1 MGKWRVASGTDAR
14 GVDRTGDGVGPVD
27 RGVDRMDDAALVAAA
42 RDGDERAFAELY
54 RRHEGAVRRALSDN
68 VHDPERRRELVQECF
83 YRAYS
88 RLHLLREPSRFRPW
102 LLQIGRNAAI
112 DDLRS
117 RSRARLEPIDDELI
131 ADPAHDGPES
141 TAELQVLAAAV
152 RAGMAHL
159 SARDA
164 AAISMVAHLGF
175 GPAEVAAA
183 LDISYGN
190 AKVVLHR
197 ARQRLRDALVRQE
210 LLDPATAGEA

>member
-1 MGKWRVASGTDAR
+1 MGRWHSTTAALAEADEATLVRAA
-14 GVDRTGDGVGPVD
+14 GDG
-27 RGVDRMDDAALVAAA
+27 DDAAF
-42 RDGDERAFAELY
+42 GELY
-54 RRHEGAVRRALSDN
+54 RRHEGAVRRALSDH
-68 VHDPERRRELVQECF
+68 VHDIERRRELVQECF

-88 RLHLLREPSRFRPW
+88 RLHLLRDPARFRPW
-102 LLQIGRNAAI
+102 VLQIARNAAV

-117 RSRARLEPIDDELI
+117 RSRARLEPLDDDPIDDH
-131 ADPAHDGPES
+131 DHDGPES

-159 SARDA
+159 SPRDA
-164 AAISMVAHLGF
+164 AAISMVVHLGF

-183 LDISYGN
+183 LDITYGN

-210 LLDPATAGEA
+210 LLDPHRPSS

>member
-1 MGKWRVASGTDAR
+1 MIGAAR
-14 GVDRTGDGVGPVD
+14 LREADDG
-27 RGVDRMDDAALVAAA
+27 ALVGWA
-42 RDGDERAFAELY
+42 REGDQPAFEELY
-54 RRHEGAVRRALSDN
+54 RRHHGAVGRALSDN
-68 VHDPERRRELVQECF
+68 VHDVERRRELVQECF

-88 RLHLLREPSRFRPW
+88 RLHLLRDPARFRPW
-102 LLQIGRNAAI
+102 LLQIDRNAAI

-117 RSRARLEPIDDELI
+117 RSQARLEPIDDHAI
-131 ADPAHDGPES
+131 ADDEHAGPES
-141 TAELQVLAAAV
+141 TAELEALATAV

-164 AAISMVAHLGF
+164 AAISMVVHLGF
-175 GPAEVAAA
+175 GPNEVASA

-210 LLDPATAGEA
+210 LLEPSIARDGAE

>member
-1 MGKWRVASGTDAR
+1 MGSWRSAAEAVNA
-14 GVDRTGDGVGPVD
+14 
-27 RGVDRMDDAALVAAA
+27 DDATLVVAA
-42 RDGDERAFAELY
+42 RDGEQAAFEELY

-68 VHDPERRRELVQECF
+68 VHDLERRRELVQECF

-88 RLHLLREPSRFRPW
+88 RLHLLRDPERFRPW
-102 LLQIGRNAAI
+102 VLQIARNAAI
-112 DDLRS
+112 DDLR
-117 RSRARLEPIDDELI
+117 ARTQATLEPLEDDQFAE
-131 ADPAHDGPES
+131 PHQSGPES

-152 RAGMAHL
+152 QAGMARL

-164 AAISMVAHLGF
+164 AAISMVVHLGF

-210 LLDPATAGEA
+210 LLDPSDPT